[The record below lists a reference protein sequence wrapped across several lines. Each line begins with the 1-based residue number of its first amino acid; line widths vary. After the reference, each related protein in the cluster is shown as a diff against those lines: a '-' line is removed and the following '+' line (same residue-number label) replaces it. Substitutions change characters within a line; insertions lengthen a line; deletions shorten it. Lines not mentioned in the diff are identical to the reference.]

1 MVTGRFS
8 GITGNV
14 PGVTNGFRMFTGRGQ
29 PTRGKPIG
37 LRGATPSLS
46 GLVGQPKKP
55 YPQEK
60 EKSKR
65 KGKKGRCGKVE
76 KDSTFES

>member
-1 MVTGRFS
+1 MVRRRRLVYRMTSFDYRKVF

-29 PTRGKPIG
+29 PTRGKAIG
-37 LRGATPSLS
+37 LRVATPALS

-55 YPQEK
+55 YAQGK
-60 EKSKR
+60 KKSKR
-65 KGKKGRCGKVE
+65 K
-76 KDSTFES
+76 